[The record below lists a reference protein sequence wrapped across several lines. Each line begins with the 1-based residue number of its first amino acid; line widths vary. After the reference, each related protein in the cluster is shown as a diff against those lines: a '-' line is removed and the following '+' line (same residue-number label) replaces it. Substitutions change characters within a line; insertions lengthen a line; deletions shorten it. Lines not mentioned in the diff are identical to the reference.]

1 MRSLA
6 RVPVTA
12 LTGVLLLACGDP
24 GAVAPPDFTV
34 QLDRAGAPENHRTHL
49 TGDEEVPPNDG
60 RGQGQ
65 AVFKV
70 SGDGSS
76 VSFRLM
82 IANIENTLMAHIHL
96 APAGSNGPIVVW
108 LRPSGPPP
116 QLVPGRFDG
125 VYAEGT
131 FTAANLVGPLAGRP
145 LSDLVDAMRA
155 GNTYVNVHTTQF
167 PPGEIRGQIR

>member
-6 RVPVTA
+6 SVSLVA
-12 LTGVLLLACGDP
+12 LTGVWLLACGES
-24 GAVAPPDFTV
+24 GTVAPTEFTV
-34 QLDRAGAPENHRTHL
+34 QLDRTGAPDHHRTHL

-70 SGDGSS
+70 SGDGNS
-76 VSFRLM
+76 VSYRLM

-96 APAGSNGPIVVW
+96 APAGSNGSIVVW

-116 QLVPGRFDG
+116 QLVPGRFGG

-131 FTAANLVGPLAGRP
+131 FTGANLVGPLAGRP

-167 PPGEIRGQIR
+167 PGGEIRGQVR